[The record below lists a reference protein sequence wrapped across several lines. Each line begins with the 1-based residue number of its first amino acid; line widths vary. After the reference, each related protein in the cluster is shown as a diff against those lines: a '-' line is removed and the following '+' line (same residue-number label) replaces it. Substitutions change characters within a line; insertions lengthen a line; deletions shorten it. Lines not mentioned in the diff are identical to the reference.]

1 MPNVHYDPIV
11 TFTNFNLSCYNFK
24 LILQLWKLSK
34 DIIYKLYKNRLWYM
48 PINAFWDRCVF
59 QIRWFWTII
68 SGNKKNQKNE
78 TVLWYL
84 NSKMPSLVIHACTF
98 YAMIATIITPPP
110 HPTPPKLNYMYFKC
124 NISVLVYVWLK
135 IKTKTLAF
143 SRL

>member
-1 MPNVHYDPIV
+1 MI
-11 TFTNFNLSCYNFK
+11 LSWPLPTLICHVIILNSYYNYESY
-24 LILQLWKLSK
+24 QK

-135 IKTKTLAF
+135 VKTKTLAF